1 MSQVTM
7 KGATNLVFLLTVGIF
22 LVHYNLLNLAM
33 SIPGNVLLCTEAT
46 VMVMEASL
54 CHLFTVMLQSNL
66 ALLPNFQP

>member
-33 SIPGNVLLCTEAT
+33 SIPGTALLCTEVT
-46 VMVMEASL
+46 VTVTEASL
-54 CHLFTVMLQSNL
+54 CHLFTVMSWSNL
-66 ALLPNFQP
+66 APLPNFQP